1 MYTNVATVSGKP
13 KYNIRMFRGYKVKH
27 KTAKEI
33 LLTLGFDPNV
43 NRGYVLLRKK
53 NKSQSAPCQMHALV
67 NVDTDRTEY
76 IDVHSDFMV
85 GGKHVTVRGRR
96 SDRWKEIFEQVDH
109 DLPCDAGY
117 KLLAHYQGLK
127 EALDIY
133 HGNLK
138 TRTALYG
145 QTERR

>member
-1 MYTNVATVSGKP
+1 MNVATVREKP

-53 NKSQSAPCQMHALV
+53 QTKGAPVQMHALV
-67 NVDTDRTEY
+67 HIDFDRAEY
-76 IDVHSDFMV
+76 IDIHADFMV
-85 GGKHVTVRGRR
+85 DNQHKTARGRR
-96 SDRWKEIFEQVDH
+96 SDRWKEIFKQIDH
-109 DLPCDAGY
+109 DEPCDAGY
-117 KLLAHYQGLK
+117 KLLAHYVGLK

-133 HGNLK
+133 HE
-138 TRTALYG
+138 
-145 QTERR
+145 ERKRRQA